1 MAFRRWAGYL
11 VLLIAGLSATSLI
24 AAAQQANTVIVRV
37 SVSGEVLPLQLA
49 KVGQAVKQGEPLV
62 FIRGTT
68 SGAAVPAAVASV
80 GGKIVEVMVRPGDH
94 VNIGDPVAAIQPQ

>member
-1 MAFRRWAGYL
+1 MAFSRWARDL
-11 VLLIAGLSATSLI
+11 VLVIVGLSVTSLM
-24 AAAQQANTVIVRV
+24 AAAQQANTDTVRV
-37 SVSGEVLPLQLA
+37 TVSGEVLPLQLA

-80 GGKIVEVMVRPGDH
+80 SGKVVQVMVRPGDH

>member
-1 MAFRRWAGYL
+1 MAFSRWARYL
-11 VLLIAGLSATSLI
+11 VLVIVGLSLTSLM
-24 AAAQQANTVIVRV
+24 AAAQQGNTVTVPV
-37 SVSGEVLPLQLA
+37 TVSGEVLPLQLA

-68 SGAAVPAAVASV
+68 SGAAVPAAVAPVS
-80 GGKIVEVMVRPGDH
+80 GKVVQVMVRPGDH